1 MVIGKETAL
10 STVYMGPL
18 HPFVAVPPLDIYI
31 LLRWSKPD
39 NMQRRQ
45 ASLLCIGV
53 HKTHNGIEPPKK
65 DKVAKKNSY
74 KIKYCYFRFII
85 TVIKGK

>member
-1 MVIGKETAL
+1 MVTSKETAL

-18 HPFVAVPPLDIYI
+18 HPFVVVPPLDIYI
-31 LLRWSKPD
+31 LLRWSKPE

-53 HKTHNGIEPPKK
+53 HKTHSGIEPPKK
-65 DKVAKKNSY
+65 IRLRKKTPTKSN
-74 KIKYCYFRFII
+74 I
-85 TVIKGK
+85 VILDL